1 MADTPQHVAIILD
14 GNGRWAT
21 ARGQERTA
29 GHEAG
34 ADNIV
39 RIARYAQEKGISVLS
54 LYVFSTENW
63 KRSQQ
68 EVSTLMRLL
77 VRFFKVYIDEFM
89 QRHVQLRVMGDIR
102 RLPFATRQ
110 SVKMGIEKTAENDGV
125 VLNIGLNYGGRDE
138 IARAARR
145 AMEDGISSEAMTS
158 DVLERYLDTAGLP
171 PVDLLIRTGGEKRL
185 SNFML
190 WQLAYTEFYFTD
202 TLWPDFK
209 PADLD
214 RAIEWFGQRNRRF
227 GGV

>member
-1 MADTPQHVAIILD
+1 MTETPKHVAIILD

-21 ARGQERTA
+21 ARGWERTA

-34 ADNIV
+34 AENMV
-39 RIARYAQEKGISVLS
+39 SIARYAQEVGVEVLS

-63 KRSQQ
+63 KRSDQ
-68 EVSTLMRLL
+68 EVGALMRLL
-77 VRFFKVYIDEFM
+77 VRFFQVYIDEFM
-89 QRHVQLRVMGDIR
+89 QRHVRLRIMGDIR
-102 RLPFATRQ
+102 RLPFSTRQ
-110 SVKMGIEKTAENDGV
+110 SVQMALKRTEDNDGV
-125 VLNIGLNYGGRDE
+125 ILNIGLNYGGRDE
-138 IARAARR
+138 IVRAVRR
-145 AMEDGISSEAMTS
+145 AMDEGISMEEFDTETI
-158 DVLERYLDTAGLP
+158 DRHLDTADLP

-202 TLWPDFK
+202 TLWPDFH

-214 RAIEWFGQRNRRF
+214 EAIRWFNARNRRF

>member
-1 MADTPQHVAIILD
+1 MADTPKHVAIILD

-68 EVSTLMRLL
+68 EVSALMRLL

-145 AMEDGISSEAMTS
+145 AMEDGISSEGLTS
-158 DVLERYLDTAGLP
+158 DVLECYLDTAGLP

>member
-1 MADTPQHVAIILD
+1 MADTPKHVAIILD

-68 EVSTLMRLL
+68 EVSALMRLL

-145 AMEDGISSEAMTS
+145 AMEDGISSEGMTS
-158 DVLERYLDTAGLP
+158 DVLERYLDTAGMP

>member
-1 MADTPQHVAIILD
+1 MADTPKHVAIILD

-21 ARGQERTA
+21 ARGKERTA

-68 EVSTLMRLL
+68 EVSALMRLL

-110 SVKMGIEKTAENDGV
+110 SVKMGIEKTAENHGV

-145 AMEDGISSEAMTS
+145 AMEDGISSEAMTP
-158 DVLERYLDTAGLP
+158 DVLERYMDTAGLP

-202 TLWPDFK
+202 TLWPDFE

>member
-1 MADTPQHVAIILD
+1 MADTPKHVAIILD

-68 EVSTLMRLL
+68 EVSALMRLL

-110 SVKMGIEKTAENDGV
+110 SVKMGIEKTA
-125 VLNIGLNYGGRDE
+125 
-138 IARAARR
+138 
-145 AMEDGISSEAMTS
+145 
-158 DVLERYLDTAGLP
+158 
-171 PVDLLIRTGGEKRL
+171 
-185 SNFML
+185 
-190 WQLAYTEFYFTD
+190 
-202 TLWPDFK
+202 
-209 PADLD
+209 
-214 RAIEWFGQRNRRF
+214 
-227 GGV
+227 

>member
-1 MADTPQHVAIILD
+1 MADTPKHVAIILD

-68 EVSTLMRLL
+68 EVSALMRLL

-145 AMEDGISSEAMTS
+145 AMEDGISSEGLTS

>member
-1 MADTPQHVAIILD
+1 MADTPKHVAIILD

-68 EVSTLMRLL
+68 EVSALMRLL

-125 VLNIGLNYGGRDE
+125 VLNIGLKYGGRDE

>member
-1 MADTPQHVAIILD
+1 MADTPKHVAIILD

-68 EVSTLMRLL
+68 EVSALMRLL

-102 RLPFATRQ
+102 RLPFTTRQ

-145 AMEDGISSEAMTS
+145 AMEDGISSEGMTS

>member
-1 MADTPQHVAIILD
+1 MADTPKHVAIILD

-68 EVSTLMRLL
+68 EVSALMRLL
-77 VRFFKVYIDEFM
+77 VRFFKVYINEFM

-190 WQLAYTEFYFTD
+190 WQLAYTDFYFTD

>member
-1 MADTPQHVAIILD
+1 MADTPKHVAIILD

-68 EVSTLMRLL
+68 EVSALMRLL

-102 RLPFATRQ
+102 RLPFTTRQ

>member
-1 MADTPQHVAIILD
+1 MADTPKHVAIILD

-68 EVSTLMRLL
+68 EVSALMRLL

-145 AMEDGISSEAMTS
+145 AMEDGISSEGMTS

-185 SNFML
+185 SNYML

>member
-1 MADTPQHVAIILD
+1 MADTPKHVAIILD

-68 EVSTLMRLL
+68 EVSALMRLL

-227 GGV
+227 GGI

>member
-1 MADTPQHVAIILD
+1 MADTPKHVAIILD

-21 ARGQERTA
+21 ARGKERTA

-68 EVSTLMRLL
+68 EVSALMRLL

-110 SVKMGIEKTAENDGV
+110 SVKMGIEKTAENHGV

-202 TLWPDFK
+202 TLWPDFE

-214 RAIEWFGQRNRRF
+214 RAIDWFGQRNRRF

>member
-1 MADTPQHVAIILD
+1 MADTPKHVAIILD

-68 EVSTLMRLL
+68 AVSALMRLL

>member
-1 MADTPQHVAIILD
+1 MADTPKHVAIILD

-68 EVSTLMRLL
+68 EVSALMRLL

-171 PVDLLIRTGGEKRL
+171 PVDLLSRTGGEKRL

-202 TLWPDFK
+202 TLLSLIHISEPTRLHK
-209 PADLD
+209 VSRMPSSA
-214 RAIEWFGQRNRRF
+214 
-227 GGV
+227 

>member
-1 MADTPQHVAIILD
+1 MADTPKHVAIILD

-68 EVSTLMRLL
+68 EVSALMRLL

-158 DVLERYLDTAGLP
+158 NVLERYLDTAGLP

>member
-1 MADTPQHVAIILD
+1 MADTPKHVAIILD

-68 EVSTLMRLL
+68 EVSALMRLL

-190 WQLAYTEFYFTD
+190 WQLAYTEYYFTD

>member
-1 MADTPQHVAIILD
+1 MADTSKHVAIILD

-68 EVSTLMRLL
+68 EVSALMRLL

-145 AMEDGISSEAMTS
+145 AMEDGISSEGMTS

>member
-1 MADTPQHVAIILD
+1 MADTPKHVAIILD

-68 EVSTLMRLL
+68 EVSALMRLL
-77 VRFFKVYIDEFM
+77 VRFFKVYLDEFM

-145 AMEDGISSEAMTS
+145 AMEDGISSEGMTS

>member
-1 MADTPQHVAIILD
+1 MADTPKHVAIILD

>member
-1 MADTPQHVAIILD
+1 MADTPKHVAIILD

-21 ARGQERTA
+21 ARGKERTA

-68 EVSTLMRLL
+68 EVSALMRLL

-110 SVKMGIEKTAENDGV
+110 SVKMGIEKTAENHGV

-158 DVLERYLDTAGLP
+158 DVLERYMDTAGLP

-202 TLWPDFK
+202 TLWPDFE

>member
-1 MADTPQHVAIILD
+1 MADTPKHVASILD

-68 EVSTLMRLL
+68 EVSALMRLL

>member
-1 MADTPQHVAIILD
+1 MAIILD

-68 EVSTLMRLL
+68 EVSALMRLL

-145 AMEDGISSEAMTS
+145 AMEDGISSEGMTS

>member
-1 MADTPQHVAIILD
+1 MADTPKHVAIILD
-14 GNGRWAT
+14 GNGRRAT

>member
-1 MADTPQHVAIILD
+1 MADTPKHVAIILD

-68 EVSTLMRLL
+68 EVSALMRLL

-214 RAIEWFGQRNRRF
+214 RAIDWFGQRNRRF

>member
-1 MADTPQHVAIILD
+1 MADTPKHVAIILD

-68 EVSTLMRLL
+68 EVSALMRLL

-110 SVKMGIEKTAENDGV
+110 SVKMGIEKTAKNDGV

-214 RAIEWFGQRNRRF
+214 RAIEWFGLRNRRF

>member
-1 MADTPQHVAIILD
+1 MADTPKHVAIILD

-145 AMEDGISSEAMTS
+145 AMEDGISSEGMTS

>member
-1 MADTPQHVAIILD
+1 MADTPKHVAIILD

-68 EVSTLMRLL
+68 EVSALMRLL

-110 SVKMGIEKTAENDGV
+110 SVKMVIEKTAKNDGV

>member
-1 MADTPQHVAIILD
+1 MTETPKHVAIILD

-21 ARGQERTA
+21 ARGWERTA

-34 ADNIV
+34 AENIV
-39 RIARYAQEKGISVLS
+39 SIARYAQEVGIEVLS

-63 KRSQQ
+63 KRSEQ
-68 EVSTLMRLL
+68 EVGALMRLL
-77 VRFFKVYIDEFM
+77 VRFFQVYIDEFM
-89 QRHVQLRVMGDIR
+89 QRHVRLRIMGDIR

-110 SVKMGIEKTAENDGV
+110 SVQMALKRTENNDGV
-125 VLNIGLNYGGRDE
+125 ILNIGLNYGGRDE
-138 IARAARR
+138 IVRAVRR
-145 AMEDGISSEAMTS
+145 AMDEGVSAEEVDAETI
-158 DVLERYLDTAGLP
+158 DCHLDTAGLP

-202 TLWPDFK
+202 TLWPDFH

-214 RAIEWFGQRNRRF
+214 EAIRWFNTRNRRF

>member
-1 MADTPQHVAIILD
+1 MAQKPKHIAIILD

-21 ARGQERTA
+21 ARGKERSV

-34 ADNIV
+34 AENIV
-39 RIARYAQEKGISVLS
+39 KILRYAQEVGIEVLS

-63 KRSQQ
+63 KRSDQ
-68 EVSTLMRLL
+68 EVGALMRLL
-77 VRFFKVYIDEFM
+77 IRLFQVYIDEFM
-89 QRHVQLRVMGDIR
+89 QRHVRLRVMGDLR

-110 SVKMGIEKTAENDGV
+110 SVQMALKQTENNEGV
-125 VLNIGLNYGGRDE
+125 IVNIGLNYGGRDE

-145 AMEDGISSEAMTS
+145 AIAEGVSMDALDAEAIDS
-158 DVLERYLDTAGLP
+158 HLDTAGLP

-202 TLWPDFK
+202 TLWPDFH
-209 PADLD
+209 PEDLD
-214 RAIEWFGQRNRRF
+214 EAIRWFAARNRRF

>member
-1 MADTPQHVAIILD
+1 MADTPKHVAIILD

-68 EVSTLMRLL
+68 EVSALMRLL

>member
-1 MADTPQHVAIILD
+1 
-14 GNGRWAT
+14 
-21 ARGQERTA
+21 
-29 GHEAG
+29 
-34 ADNIV
+34 
-39 RIARYAQEKGISVLS
+39 
-54 LYVFSTENW
+54 
-63 KRSQQ
+63 
-68 EVSTLMRLL
+68 
-77 VRFFKVYIDEFM
+77 
-89 QRHVQLRVMGDIR
+89 
-102 RLPFATRQ
+102 
-110 SVKMGIEKTAENDGV
+110 
-125 VLNIGLNYGGRDE
+125 
-138 IARAARR
+138 
-145 AMEDGISSEAMTS
+145 MEDGISSEAMTS

>member
-1 MADTPQHVAIILD
+1 MADTPKHVAIILD

-68 EVSTLMRLL
+68 EESALMRLL

-145 AMEDGISSEAMTS
+145 AMEDGISSEGMTS

>member
-1 MADTPQHVAIILD
+1 MADTPKHVAIILD

-54 LYVFSTENW
+54 LYVFSTDNW

-68 EVSTLMRLL
+68 EVSALMRLL

>member
-1 MADTPQHVAIILD
+1 MADTPKHVAIILD

-68 EVSTLMRLL
+68 EVSALMRLL

-110 SVKMGIEKTAENDGV
+110 SVKMGIEKTAKNDGV

>member
-1 MADTPQHVAIILD
+1 MADTPKHVAIILD

-68 EVSTLMRLL
+68 EVSALMRLL
-77 VRFFKVYIDEFM
+77 VRFFKVYINEFM

>member
-1 MADTPQHVAIILD
+1 MADTPKHVAIILD

-68 EVSTLMRLL
+68 EVSALMRLL

-89 QRHVQLRVMGDIR
+89 QRHVQLRAMGDIR

-145 AMEDGISSEAMTS
+145 AMEDGISSEGMTS

>member
-1 MADTPQHVAIILD
+1 MADTPKHVAIILD

-68 EVSTLMRLL
+68 EVSALMRLL

-145 AMEDGISSEAMTS
+145 AMEDGISSEGMTS

-185 SNFML
+185 SSFML

>member
-1 MADTPQHVAIILD
+1 MADTPKHVAIILD

-68 EVSTLMRLL
+68 EVSVLMRLL

-110 SVKMGIEKTAENDGV
+110 SVKMGIEKTAKNDGV